1 MLEPGLLG
9 LRLLDKL
16 KLIYLS
22 TPDEL
27 SDGNFSRGC
36 SLAMRFNSCVPFHI
50 SFSAVAI
57 LFPCWSSLSM
67 ATMRT
72 GQQPTNIPNIRRP
85 HTKTRKSPK
94 NLGKSVQLRQRR
106 PTRKELPET
115 KEKTSTQTRK
125 PKTSKHTHAHV
136 PTLESN
142 HGILPNKRRP
152 LRNAIPRP
160 QKNREHT
167 ALHSARQLRLPRP
180 RRPEHLQSS

>member
-36 SLAMRFNSCVPFHI
+36 SLAMRFNSRIPFHI

-57 LFPCWSSLSM
+57 LFPCWSPLSI

-106 PTRKELPET
+106 PTQKEPPET

-142 HGILPNKRRP
+142 REILPNKRHP

-160 QKNREHT
+160 QKHKDYPKI
-167 ALHSARQLRLPRP
+167 HSTDSLRR
-180 RRPEHLQSS
+180 